1 MREDLMSVRLI
12 DQWIEMISSGKI
24 YNPSTETIV
33 YMLDKLKEVI
43 IEENQK

>member
-1 MREDLMSVRLI
+1 MQNELMSVRLI
-12 DQWIEMISSGKI
+12 DQWTEMISSGKI
-24 YNPSTETIV
+24 YNPSTETII